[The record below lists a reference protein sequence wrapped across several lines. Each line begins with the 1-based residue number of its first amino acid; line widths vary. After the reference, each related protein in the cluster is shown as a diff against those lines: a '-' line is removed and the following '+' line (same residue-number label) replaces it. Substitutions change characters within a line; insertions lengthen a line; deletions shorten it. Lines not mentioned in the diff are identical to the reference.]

1 LRLLTKAIHY
11 EKIFLLKF
19 LKLNNRTFLIK
30 ILRLAS
36 HSADGYYY
44 PFIPVLLYFLSPDK
58 ASFFFIAAL
67 ISFALELPI
76 CTIMKYG
83 IKRNRP
89 FEILGIAYKRS
100 SPWDRFSLP
109 SGHTSA
115 SSVMT
120 VLVSYFFPVLILP
133 AIMWSLLVGISRI
146 YLGVHYPTDVLAG
159 ISIGIPSGLVGI
171 SMAGY
176 FC

>member
-1 LRLLTKAIHY
+1 MKLFAKAIHY
-11 EKIFLLKF
+11 EKIFLLRF
-19 LKLNNRTFLIK
+19 LKLNNRTYFTK
-30 ILRLAS
+30 IFRLAS

-44 PFIPVLLYFLSPDK
+44 PFIPILLYFLSPAK

-67 ISFALELPI
+67 ISYALELPI

-89 FEILGIAYKRS
+89 FEIFGIDYKRS

-115 SSVMT
+115 SSVMM
-120 VLVSYFFPVLILP
+120 VLVSYFFPILILP
-133 AIMWSLLVGISRI
+133 AITWALLVGISRV

-159 ISIGIPSGLVGI
+159 ISIGIPSGLAGI